1 MTDGLQRQGGVRV
14 KEYMEQRILEAA
26 LFTIDNNSTVR
37 ETAKHLGVSK
47 STVHKDLT
55 KRLPKI
61 DYKLFEE
68 VDGVI
73 SKNKNERHIR
83 GGNATREK
91 FEKRKGKLSLAER
104 WEADD
109 KSLREM
115 YG

>member
-1 MTDGLQRQGGVRV
+1 MINNYEDYIVQRT
-14 KEYMEQRILEAA
+14 LEAA
-26 LFTIDNNSTVR
+26 IYTIKNKTTVR
-37 ETAKHLGVSK
+37 ETAKYLGVSK
-47 STVHKDLT
+47 STIHKDL
-55 KRLPKI
+55 KDRLPKI

-91 FEKRKGKLSLAER
+91 FRKRKGKLSIIDR

>member
-1 MTDGLQRQGGVRV
+1 MINNYEDYIVQRT
-14 KEYMEQRILEAA
+14 LEAA
-26 LFTIDNNSTVR
+26 IYTIKNKTTVR
-37 ETAKHLGVSK
+37 ETAKYLGVSK
-47 STVHKDLT
+47 STIHKDL
-55 KRLPKI
+55 KDRLPKI
-61 DYKLFEE
+61 NYKLYTK
-68 VDGVI
+68 VDDI
-73 SKNKNERHIR
+73 LQANKKTRHIR

>member
-1 MTDGLQRQGGVRV
+1 MKDHIV
-14 KEYMEQRILEAA
+14 KRAIKAAEY
-26 LFTIDNNSTVR
+26 TIENNATVR
-37 ETAKHLGVSK
+37 ETGKRLGVSK
-47 STVHKDLT
+47 STIHKDLR

-91 FEKRKGKLSLAER
+91 FRKRKGKLSIIDR

>member
-1 MTDGLQRQGGVRV
+1 M

-47 STVHKDLT
+47 STVHKDL
-55 KRLPKI
+55 KDRLPKI
-61 DYKLFEE
+61 NYKLYTK
-68 VDGVI
+68 VDDI
-73 SKNKNERHIR
+73 LQANKKTRHIR